1 MVNSN
6 YANASY
12 NAFNYSFQTSS
23 GDTINL
29 SMYDNKELSYSN
41 KSSKNSQE
49 QTLSLKHS
57 YGYKFELSSD
67 NGLSEQDRAEI
78 AKAMEELRPKI
89 DDFMKQIKA
98 NEPFSDE
105 TISNIANSLKKS
117 LPNLNSDESKIE
129 LKRSLLDMFDEMLK
143 ENKTTNNNIN
153 KTLLEQTNKL
163 FENMIKPQN
172 SLNYYA

>member
-1 MVNSN
+1 MTTSN

-12 NAFNYSFQTSS
+12 NAFNYSFKTSS

-29 SMYDNKELSYSN
+29 SMYDNKELNYSN
-41 KSSKNSQE
+41 KNSTNSQS

-57 YGYKFELSSD
+57 YGYKFELNSD
-67 NGLSEQDRAEI
+67 NGLSQQDRDEI

-89 DDFMKQIKA
+89 DEFMKQVKE

-105 TISNIANSLKKS
+105 TIANISNSLKKY
-117 LPNLNSDESKIE
+117 LPDLSSNDAKIE
-129 LKRSLLDMFDEMLK
+129 LKKSLLDMFDEMLK
-143 ENKTTNNNIN
+143 ENKSTNNKIN

>member
-12 NAFNYSFQTSS
+12 NAFNYSFKTSS

-89 DDFMKQIKA
+89 DDFI
-98 NEPFSDE
+98 
-105 TISNIANSLKKS
+105 
-117 LPNLNSDESKIE
+117 LPYNHGI
-129 LKRSLLDMFDEMLK
+129 
-143 ENKTTNNNIN
+143 I
-153 KTLLEQTNKL
+153 
-163 FENMIKPQN
+163 P
-172 SLNYYA
+172 